1 MCYPSPGPRCA
12 GHTKAEFIT
21 AREALKDAIESGDY
35 GQYEAA
41 RKATES
47 AREAWMRTPEG
58 MRWLRKNG
66 DTELA
71 DQYKTE
77 RDASIA
83 AMKAARGAKED
94 RGLTVAEN
102 FGVYLPSEYMA
113 QYEASSEE
121 FDNEELEYAS
131 DPAYI
136 QRAVDRIVATDNAGM
151 KNALYGNESLTSAHV
166 DDIIKRAPA
175 SVTSALAVRSDL
187 SEKTLNRMAQECP
200 QVGWAI
206 AGNPSAGS
214 VALDTIQ
221 RTSGDSEARRAVAAH
236 KNASE
241 DTIVRSAVDP
251 SASVR
256 AAAASNPN
264 ARANRVL
271 SYLSNDPD
279 ESVRVTVAGNVN
291 TLPETMKSMAKD
303 ESHLVRF
310 AVASSSVTDTRTLRD
325 MVENDEDGPT
335 RAQARL
341 NLMGRGE

>member
-12 GHTKAEFIT
+12 GHTKAEFIA
-21 AREALKDAIESGDY
+21 ARESLREAIESGDY
-35 GQYEAA
+35 GRYETA
-41 RKATES
+41 RKAS
-47 AREAWMRTPEG
+47 DAAREAWMRTPEG

-71 DQYKTE
+71 DQYNIE

-83 AMKAARGAKED
+83 AMKAARSAKD
-94 RGLTVAEN
+94 
-102 FGVYLPSEYMA
+102 
-113 QYEASSEE
+113 EAVSTEE
-121 FDNEELEYAS
+121 FDNEELEYSS

-136 QRAVDRIVATDNAGM
+136 QRAVDRVIATDDAGM
-151 KNALYGNESLTSAHV
+151 KNALYVNDSLTSAHV
-166 DDIIKRAPA
+166 DQIVKNAPK

-206 AGNPSAGS
+206 AGNPSAGAT
-214 VALDTIQ
+214 ALDTIQ
-221 RTSGDSEARRAVAAH
+221 RTSDDSEARRAVAAH
-236 KNASE
+236 RNASE

-264 ARANRVL
+264 ARTNQVL

-279 ESVRVTVAGNVN
+279 ASVRVTVAGNVN
-291 TLPETMKSMAKD
+291 TSPETMKSMAQD
-303 ESHLVRF
+303 SNHLVRF
-310 AVASSSVTDTRTLRD
+310 AVASNNNAPSNVLRKMAED
-325 MVENDEDGPT
+325 DEDGPT
-335 RAQARL
+335 RAQALL